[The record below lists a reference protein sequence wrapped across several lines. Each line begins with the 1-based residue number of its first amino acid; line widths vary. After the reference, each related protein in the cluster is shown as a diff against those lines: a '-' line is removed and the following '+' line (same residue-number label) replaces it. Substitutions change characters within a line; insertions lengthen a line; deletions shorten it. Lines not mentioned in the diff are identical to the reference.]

1 VAGPDEGGG
10 PSRLRTEPAGLG
22 RDEPA
27 EASELSGHARVR
39 IFISPKCKSDRHRHS
54 LLVFAEVTM
63 ILYDVLR
70 LYPAAIRLERQTS
83 KEIELGGLTY
93 PPGVILSLPI
103 VFMHSPRPRQGR
115 VERKRRRVQAGSRG
129 SPTAYPSVQGL
140 AGVLPVRL
148 GAADLR
154 RPELRVGRGQ
164 AGAQHGP
171 AALVVQPLTVLRPR
185 AVPGFHSANTP
196 SGP

>member
-1 VAGPDEGGG
+1 VWRENADEFR
-10 PSRLRTEPAGLG
+10 PG
-22 RDEPA
+22 R
-27 EASELSGHARVR
+27 
-39 IFISPKCKSDRHRHS
+39 
-54 LLVFAEVTM
+54 EV
-63 ILYDVLR
+63 
-70 LYPAAIRLERQTS
+70 
-83 KEIELGGLTY
+83 
-93 PPGVILSLPI
+93 
-103 VFMHSPRPRQGR
+103 
-115 VERKRRRVQAGSRG
+115 RRRHIQGI
-129 SPTAYPSVQGL
+129 QGL